1 MFQFCFVFYMGE
13 GHSAVTKVVKTVTF
27 YGWKYRH
34 YFVVAV
40 TVMHLSIVN
49 PIGYPGYREWL
60 GL

>member
-1 MFQFCFVFYMGE
+1 MGE
-13 GHSAVTKVVKTVTF
+13 GHSAVTEVVKTVTF
-27 YGWKYRH
+27 YVWKYRH

-49 PIGYPGYREWL
+49 PIGYPGYGEWL